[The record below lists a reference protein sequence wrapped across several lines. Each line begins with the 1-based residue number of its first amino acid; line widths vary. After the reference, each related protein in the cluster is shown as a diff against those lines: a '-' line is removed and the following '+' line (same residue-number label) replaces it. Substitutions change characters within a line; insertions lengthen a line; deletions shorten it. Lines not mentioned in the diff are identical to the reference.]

1 MLNYLIKRIIYL
13 VPTLIGI
20 TLLTFLLFHVVG
32 GNPAALLAGKYAT
45 PERIAQIEQE
55 LGLNKALPLQYLD
68 YLKQSLTFDFGR
80 SWSSKQQISTIISE
94 GLGPSLSLT
103 IPAFIMITTLSIAT
117 AMLLAYR
124 RGGKLDR
131 TIMIICLAGISIS
144 SLVYILYMQ
153 YGLAY
158 LAGLFPIS
166 GWDPD
171 MIERWRYLALPM
183 LIFIAIS
190 VGGNVLFYRS
200 VFLDEMHQ
208 DYVRTAKAKGLA
220 TQNVLF
226 KHVLRNAMIPIIT
239 LVVLEMPLLILG
251 SLLLESF
258 FGIPGLG
265 GVIYSAI
272 QNADFPLIKAMT
284 FVGALLYMIFQLI
297 SDILY
302 KVADPR
308 IQLR

>member
-13 VPTLIGI
+13 VPTLIGV

-32 GNPAALLAGKYAT
+32 GNPAVQLAGKYAT
-45 PERIAQIEQE
+45 VERIAQIEQE
-55 LGLNKALPLQYLD
+55 LGLNKSLPIQYLN
-68 YLKQSLTFDFGR
+68 YLQQSLTFDFGR
-80 SWSSKQQISTIISE
+80 SWSSKQQISTIIAD

-103 IPAFIMITTLSIAT
+103 IPAFIMITILSIAM
-117 AMLLAYR
+117 AMLLAYK
-124 RGGKLDR
+124 RGGFLDR
-131 TIMIICLAGISIS
+131 STMILCLAGISVS

-171 MIERWRYLALPM
+171 IIERWRYLALPM

-220 TQNVLF
+220 TKKVLF

-239 LVVLEMPLLILG
+239 LVVLEMPFLILG

-265 GVIYSAI
+265 GVIYTAI
-272 QNADFPLIKAMT
+272 QSADFPLIKAMT
-284 FVGALLYMIFQLI
+284 FVGALLYMVFQLL

-308 IQLR
+308 IQMR